1 MIDLGRHNVL
11 GVMISAVDYEAV
23 VERVN
28 DIWDR
33 LGLPGDGAPIWKR

>member
-1 MIDLGRHNVL
+1 MD
-11 GVMISAVDYEAV
+11 EAV

-28 DIWDR
+28 DIWDS